1 MVFCGN
7 ASKQQNKAYKKFTR
21 RFLTVTYYI
30 FLYRY
35 YSYICCSNILD
46 NCIIPKRKSIPHS
59 LKLLA
64 RIVQILNVIA
74 KALPTGRIARIV
86 QIDLSRVSSFLAV
99 KVYWIQQ
106 EPENW
111 WIIQAVFLQS
121 TTYDDMYMYNTYI

>member
-30 FLYRY
+30 FLYTIATY
-35 YSYICCSNILD
+35 VAQIFWITASYLSKNLFHTRL
-46 NCIIPKRKSIPHS
+46 NFY
-59 LKLLA
+59 LG

-99 KVYWIQQ
+99 KVY
-106 EPENW
+106 
-111 WIIQAVFLQS
+111 
-121 TTYDDMYMYNTYI
+121 

>member
-30 FLYRY
+30 FLYTIATY
-35 YSYICCSNILD
+35 VAQIFWITASYLS
-46 NCIIPKRKSIPHS
+46 KTPHS
-59 LKLLA
+59 LKLLG

-99 KVYWIQQ
+99 KVY
-106 EPENW
+106 
-111 WIIQAVFLQS
+111 
-121 TTYDDMYMYNTYI
+121 